1 MMKPVQSLNA
11 LFYMRLGHTWVR
23 TFKFALKKGTKLQ
36 AGPAPQPTAA
46 PLLTKSPAG
55 FTRDFV
61 RVPVGSHLSCRGMSS
76 KRCTAK
82 LG

>member
-55 FTRDFV
+55 FTRTLC
-61 RVPVGSHLSCRGMSS
+61 GSRWAPIYL
-76 KRCTAK
+76 TEE
-82 LG
+82 